1 MAVLNILYLLA
12 EMEET
17 EDLKPR
23 QNFVSKL
30 EASLGYHFV
39 RPELLE
45 QALIHRSYAAEHGL
59 GALDNERLEFLG
71 DAVLELVV
79 SHLLFTRHGEKCRE
93 GELTRMRSFL
103 VNESQLATQA
113 HRLGLGKY
121 LRLGNGEDRSG
132 GRDKPSILSDTFE
145 AVIGA
150 IYLDSNIEEIF
161 SFIEKCFGDLLD
173 QAIVIGL
180 DQDYKSKLQEL
191 TQGHFHSVPVYKI
204 EKITGPD
211 HQRTF
216 QVAIH
221 LNDRVVQ
228 RGIGKSKKEAEQD
241 AARKAL
247 SIIGT

>member
-1 MAVLNILYLLA
+1 
-12 EMEET
+12 MEET

-23 QNFVSKL
+23 QNSASNL
-30 EASLGYHFV
+30 EASLGYHFA

-45 QALIHRSYAAEHGL
+45 QALTHRSYTAEHGL

-79 SHLLFTRHGEKCRE
+79 SHLLFIRHGDKCRE

-103 VNESQLATQA
+103 VNESQLAKQA

-121 LRLGNGEDRSG
+121 LRLGKGEDRSG

-161 SFIEKCFGDLLD
+161 SFIEKYVGDLLD
-173 QAIVIGL
+173 QAIVIGI
-180 DQDYKSKLQEL
+180 DQDYKSRLQEL
-191 TQGHFHSVPVYKI
+191 TQGRFHSVPVYET

-228 RGIGKSKKEAEQD
+228 RGTGKSKKEAEQD

-247 SIIGT
+247 SIIGA